1 MPYMAKIHEMQ
12 DPSVA
17 KPKQDDQ
24 ILAEKI
30 DKIRKAFRE
39 GVLQSAREQLKLPA
53 ESCRAQ

>member
-24 ILAEKI
+24 MAEKI
-30 DKIRKAFRE
+30 DKIRKAYRE
-39 GVLQSAREQLKLPA
+39 AVLQSAREQLNLPA

>member
-17 KPKQDDQ
+17 KPKQDGQ
-24 ILAEKI
+24 MAEKI

-39 GVLQSAREQLKLPA
+39 GVLQSARDDLGLPA

>member
-24 ILAEKI
+24 VLAEKI

-39 GVLQSAREQLKLPA
+39 GVLQSARDDLGLPA

>member
-1 MPYMAKIHEMQ
+1 MAKIHEMQ

-30 DKIRKAFRE
+30 DKIRKAYRE